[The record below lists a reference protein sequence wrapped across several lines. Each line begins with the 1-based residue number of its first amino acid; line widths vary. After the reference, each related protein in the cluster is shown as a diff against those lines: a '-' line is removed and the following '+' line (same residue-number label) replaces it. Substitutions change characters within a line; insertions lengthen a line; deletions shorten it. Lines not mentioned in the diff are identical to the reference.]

1 MTKQNR
7 SYVEVNLAAFRHN
20 VGIAR
25 SRVGAAVKLM
35 AVVKSNAYGHGV
47 LPCARAAMQAG
58 ADALGVATAAE
69 ALELR
74 NLVEFAKTP
83 ILVMAPTTPDEARE
97 LQNADVAVAIGGM
110 ELLAAHLKI
119 AAERGKAARLHIQ
132 IDTGI
137 GRDGFRFDD
146 LSWLD
151 VAVKHRGHVE
161 GLFQHFAVADGISAD
176 EIAFTNLQ
184 CDRFDAVVA
193 RARAEGLMPVIH
205 AANSGAVLR
214 HPRAHYDMVRPGI
227 MLYGA
232 EPADQPQLCPD
243 LMPVATLHSE
253 IGSIKVVQPGDSISY
268 GRQYTA
274 QREER
279 IAVLP
284 IGYGDGYPRKF
295 SNQFHVL
302 IHGRRVPI
310 RGRVCMDQIMV
321 DVTGIPDAQIGD
333 DVVLYG
339 RQGEAEI
346 RLEEAAKVS
355 GTISYELTCIL
366 TQRLPRVYTNG

>member
-1 MTKQNR
+1 
-7 SYVEVNLAAFRHN
+7 
-20 VGIAR
+20 
-25 SRVGAAVKLM
+25 
-35 AVVKSNAYGHGV
+35 
-47 LPCARAAMQAG
+47 
-58 ADALGVATAAE
+58 
-69 ALELR
+69 
-74 NLVEFAKTP
+74 
-83 ILVMAPTTPDEARE
+83 
-97 LQNADVAVAIGGM
+97 
-110 ELLAAHLKI
+110 
-119 AAERGKAARLHIQ
+119 AERGKAARLHIQ

-151 VAVKHRGHVE
+151 VAAKHRGHVE

-193 RARAEGLMPVIH
+193 RARAEGLTPVIH

>member
-1 MTKQNR
+1 
-7 SYVEVNLAAFRHN
+7 
-20 VGIAR
+20 
-25 SRVGAAVKLM
+25 
-35 AVVKSNAYGHGV
+35 
-47 LPCARAAMQAG
+47 
-58 ADALGVATAAE
+58 
-69 ALELR
+69 
-74 NLVEFAKTP
+74 
-83 ILVMAPTTPDEARE
+83 
-97 LQNADVAVAIGGM
+97 
-110 ELLAAHLKI
+110 
-119 AAERGKAARLHIQ
+119 
-132 IDTGI
+132 
-137 GRDGFRFDD
+137 
-146 LSWLD
+146 
-151 VAVKHRGHVE
+151 
-161 GLFQHFAVADGISAD
+161 

-193 RARAEGLMPVIH
+193 RARAEGLTPVIH